1 MAIEPSK
8 PGLPGLILS
17 ERQALTVTGSGGPL
31 ARLPTRPVASG
42 VVNVAPGEAATRVV
56 IYRDSGGGSALTA
69 TAASAYDRRGAIE
82 PERARGGLVDILV

>member
-31 ARLPTRPVASG
+31 ARLPTRPVASE

-56 IYRDSGGGSALTA
+56 IYRDGGGSALTA